1 MFHLPMKLL
10 LGSNLSQREKQ
21 RENKLVG
28 ENNYSFKAVPL
39 ITFNLLR
46 IEGEAPINTT
56 ESSIITFTHQL
67 LRMNVPHTQGYHQ
80 LSSWLSILAV
90 HHRKLC
96 NLKLLKISP
105 FGCFMEFSQQY

>member
-1 MFHLPMKLL
+1 MMQLTLTLKVITVQLSKRHLLSTTVLFTTTINRTIMFHLPMKLL

-46 IEGEAPINTT
+46 IE
-56 ESSIITFTHQL
+56 
-67 LRMNVPHTQGYHQ
+67 
-80 LSSWLSILAV
+80 
-90 HHRKLC
+90 
-96 NLKLLKISP
+96 
-105 FGCFMEFSQQY
+105 